1 MPNSHLA
8 TYTSMMRVTS
18 TGRPYVK
25 DLFDLFS
32 ALLIQMPLTEH
43 RSFFRTYAGTFT
55 TEEAIKSLADLK
67 FTHVVRTPDPADPT
81 RQISTRTTTTF
92 SMTPIMAK
100 TLGTHVLNARLA
112 EDALNP
118 QNRTMKD
125 KGIWRPT
132 PKAKYMIQQFSKRA
146 HVSVSHMQESMA
158 RIDSFKIFTFE
169 RLHKDDKLA
178 FNRPNMTNCFRTMMA
193 WLPTEKLLADD
204 VGGVKERNLGD
215 FRFTFYGYQC
225 FEWLSEYTTAV
236 TPQEAESI
244 AAEFVL
250 YGWIDQIIDKADREN
265 YTRGDSVA
273 QFKMTKSTLYYVTQR
288 GQKVLGWEQICDKA
302 SSVDSSSDQS
312 FGDKTELVQKQKAH
326 ANRLLPT
333 DEHVVIMGVPQ
344 ATVNE
349 RKQQP
354 QSLSKATGSKEIVI
368 ESEGNKK
375 YDFGF
380 STQQQDKSSSSDDQS
395 SLKSSE
401 EELDELTQK
410 LLKLRSGA
418 GGATSSA
425 QDSKTDD
432 KGMRRSA
439 TSSSSSQDSGLDVGD
454 EIVHGGEHVPISSNS
469 LPKDSQWMRLTQI
482 LEDRVQRMYFRDFMK
497 ANYCEENINFWVAFH
512 TLRKKNNA
520 NASQKELLSDS
531 YKLYDTYLGPN
542 APSEVNIDHGL
553 RQEIIKLVT
562 ATFAVAAGA
571 TRDLPFSSG
580 TIQVVTDQKSVVLH
594 GPNIDILNDLIGL
607 YDRVNDHICRIMAQ
621 DSVPRFIRTER
632 YRNMMA
638 SREAQQE
645 D

>member
-1 MPNSHLA
+1 MPNSQLS

-43 RSFFRTYAGTFT
+43 RSFFRTYPGTFT
-55 TEEAIKSLADLK
+55 TEEAVKSLADLK
-67 FTHVVRTPDPADPT
+67 FTHVVRIPDPADPT
-81 RQISTRTTTTF
+81 RQIATRTTTTF
-92 SMTPIMAK
+92 SMSPTMAK
-100 TLGTHVLNARLA
+100 ALGTHILNGRLA

-146 HVSVSHMQESMA
+146 HVSVSHMQESMS
-158 RIDSFKIFTFE
+158 RIDSFKIFTFD
-169 RLHKDDKLA
+169 RLNKDDQLE
-178 FNRPNMTNCFRTMMA
+178 FNRNNMSNGFRTMMA

-204 VGGVKERNLGD
+204 VGGVKERDLAD

-225 FEWLSEYTTAV
+225 FEWISEYTTAV
-236 TPQEAESI
+236 TPQESEAI

-250 YGWIDQIIDKADREN
+250 YGWIEQIIDKADREN
-265 YTRGDSVA
+265 FTRGESAV
-273 QFKMTKSTLYYVTQR
+273 QFKMTKSTLYYVTLR
-288 GQKVLGWEQICDKA
+288 GQKVLGWEQVNDKA
-302 SSVDSSSDQS
+302 SSVESSSDQS
-312 FGDKTELVQKQKAH
+312 YGDKTELVKKQKAH

-333 DEHVVIMGVPQ
+333 DEHVVIMGIPE

-349 RKQQP
+349 HKEP
-354 QSLSKATGSKEIVI
+354 QSISKGTGGKEIII
-368 ESEGNKK
+368 ETEGKKK

-380 STQQQDKSSSSDDQS
+380 SEKQSDKSSSSDDQS
-395 SLKSSE
+395 SVKSSE
-401 EELDELTQK
+401 EGLDEMTQK
-410 LLKLRSGA
+410 LLKLRV
-418 GGATSSA
+418 GGGGDKVLSSKEA
-425 QDSKTDD
+425 DD
-432 KGMRRSA
+432 KVSRHSLI
-439 TSSSSSQDSGLDVGD
+439 SSSSSKDSGLDVGD
-454 EIVHGGEHVPISSNS
+454 EVVQGGEHVPICSNN
-469 LPKDSQWMRLTQI
+469 LPQDSQWMRLQQI
-482 LEDRVQRMYFRDFMK
+482 LEDRLQRMYFRDFMK

-512 TLRKKNNA
+512 TLRKKNH
-520 NASQKELLSDS
+520 ASVSLKELLSDS
-531 YKLYDTYLGPN
+531 YKIYDTYLGPN

-562 ATFAVAAGA
+562 ATFSVTASA

-621 DSVPRFIRTER
+621 DSVPRFVRTEE
-632 YRNMMA
+632 YRSMIANQE
-638 SREAQQE
+638 SKQE